1 MKVLLTGA
9 TGQLGQSLLKRFPKE
24 WHILAPS
31 SSIFNLQHERQI
43 REFIQDRSIDVIINA
58 AAYTAVDLANTDQK
72 TAFAINTLAPSFMA
86 QLAHQFN
93 IRFFHLSSDYV
104 FDGKKV
110 SKSHLTASVR
120 EKERYTELDS
130 PLPLNTYGLSKL
142 LGEQK
147 ILRHNPHS
155 TIIRTSWAFSQY
167 GQNFVKTM
175 LRLGLQKSPLHVVDD
190 QWGCPS
196 YIGDVA
202 QTLIELIQRP
212 EIPAGIYHYSG
223 KEVVSWFEFA
233 RQIFQIASQYNS
245 QFAQVHLEPI
255 STQNYIAQQKHN
267 KTIANRPMY
276 SALSCA
282 KIAQYGI
289 QNKSYLKGL
298 EEVVRENFVQKNPI
312 TSYTKQ

>member
-1 MKVLLTGA
+1 MKILLTGA

-31 SSIFNLQHERQI
+31 SLTLDLRQETQI
-43 REFIQDRSIDVIINA
+43 KAFIQSTQIDVIINA
-58 AAYTAVDLANTDQK
+58 AAYTAVDLAETEQE
-72 TAFAINTLAPSFMA
+72 TAFAINALAPGFMA

-110 SKSHLTASVR
+110 SKSPLTASVR
-120 EKERYTELDS
+120 EKEKYTEQDS
-130 PLPLNTYGLSKL
+130 PLPLNAYGLSKL
-142 LGEQK
+142 QGEQN

-155 TIIRTSWAFSQY
+155 TIIRTSWAFSEY

-175 LRLGLQKSPLHVVDD
+175 LRLGLQKNSLLVVDD

-196 YIGDVA
+196 YMGDVA
-202 QTLIELIQRP
+202 QTLIELIQHP
-212 EIPAGIYHYSG
+212 EVPAEIYHYSG

-233 RQIFQIASQYNS
+233 HQIFQIAAQYNP

-255 STQNYIAQQKHN
+255 STQDYIAQQGHH
-267 KTIANRPMY
+267 KTIATRPRY

-289 QNKSYLKGL
+289 PSRSYLEGL
-298 EEVVRENFVQKNPI
+298 EEVV
-312 TSYTKQ
+312 TKLCIAHSKSL

>member
-1 MKVLLTGA
+1 MKILLTGA

-31 SSIFNLQHERQI
+31 SLTLDLRQEAQI
-43 REFIQDRSIDVIINA
+43 KAFIQNAQIDVIINA
-58 AAYTAVDLANTDQK
+58 AAYTAVDLAETEK
-72 TAFAINTLAPSFMA
+72 EIAFAINALAPGFMA

-104 FDGKKV
+104 FNGKKV
-110 SKSHLTASVR
+110 SNSPLTASVR
-120 EKERYTELDS
+120 EKEKYTEQDS

-142 LGEQK
+142 QGEQN

-155 TIIRTSWAFSQY
+155 TIIRTSWAFSEY

-175 LRLGLQKSPLHVVDD
+175 LRLGLQKNSLLVVDD

-196 YIGDVA
+196 YMGDVA
-202 QTLIELIQRP
+202 QTLIELIQYP
-212 EIPAGIYHYSG
+212 EVPAGIYHYSG

-233 RQIFQIASQYNS
+233 RQIFQIAAQYNP

-255 STQNYIAQQKHN
+255 STQDYIAQQGHH
-267 KTIANRPMY
+267 KTIAKRPMH

-282 KIAQYGI
+282 KIAHYGI
-289 QNKSYLKGL
+289 PSRSYLEGL
-298 EEVVRENFVQKNPI
+298 EKVV
-312 TSYTKQ
+312 TKLCIAHSKSL